1 MCGRRRSSSIWRKR
15 STPRA
20 GSRADSGPNCEL
32 DRRASADA
40 LVPFPG
46 PLQSVNAFV
55 TSVQSFASAPVG
67 TAPAASTSSLDVAPP
82 CHVQDRLSSI
92 GTIPAVTHAILP
104 PFKMNKT
111 LKNVEELWR
120 EYTVGLGGHP
130 STRQM
135 YESRNQSWRRDV
147 TPDRL

>member
-1 MCGRRRSSSIWRKR
+1 MQIVR
-15 STPRA
+15 
-20 GSRADSGPNCEL
+20 
-32 DRRASADA
+32 
-40 LVPFPG
+40 VF
-46 PLQSVNAFV
+46 VN
-55 TSVQSFASAPVG
+55 
-67 TAPAASTSSLDVAPP
+67 VAPP

-135 YESRNQSWRRDV
+135 YEFRGLQGCLGWGVLVLFAPN
-147 TPDRL
+147 P